1 MSCRY
6 VSWTTDP
13 RCITRNASV
22 CAAGPRAWAI
32 DLTIDWH
39 IGAGHWHLRP
49 ANGLL
54 TWTTGPK
61 PAAGAGLTMT
71 MTKAQLL
78 RMLAD
83 QGIDGITMDG
93 DASLLTRLM
102 SVLDKPD
109 ATFPIVTP

>member
-1 MSCRY
+1 
-6 VSWTTDP
+6 
-13 RCITRNASV
+13 
-22 CAAGPRAWAI
+22 
-32 DLTIDWH
+32 
-39 IGAGHWHLRP
+39 
-49 ANGLL
+49 
-54 TWTTGPK
+54 
-61 PAAGAGLTMT
+61 MT